1 MIMEKGTLIL
11 IVCVIFGLGLFMVSK
26 LGRFIKESRKA
37 ISDERSNLQL
47 LKKVE
52 MSSKGRKKNADMHVI
67 PVSYTHLD
75 VYKRQVFILLF
86 QMQQRQ

>member
-1 MIMEKGTLIL
+1 MEKGTLIL

-67 PVSYTHLD
+67 LGTVMPVRKLVRSRSLSS
-75 VYKRQVFILLF
+75 ILKHH
-86 QMQQRQ
+86 Q